1 MKKNK
6 KSRTRRKIRLQ
17 ETTTTTMLRQGGRV
31 RASLDVWW
39 ELCSAD
45 VDDEGEDVISRIA
58 ASVSLTLEAVFE
70 VMLQEVKAKIA
81 E

>member
-6 KSRTRRKIRLQ
+6 MSRTRRIIRLL

-45 VDDEGEDVISRIA
+45 VDDEGEDAISRIA
-58 ASVSLTLEAVFE
+58 ASEPLT
-70 VMLQEVKAKIA
+70 
-81 E
+81 

>member
-6 KSRTRRKIRLQ
+6 KSRTRRIIIRLQ

-31 RASLDVWW
+31 RTSLDVWW

-45 VDDEGEDVISRIA
+45 VDDEGGDAISRIA
-58 ASVSLTLEAVFE
+58 ASVSLT
-70 VMLQEVKAKIA
+70 
-81 E
+81 